1 MNLGKAL
8 QASDDPEL
16 KQHLARQIADVAT
29 SDIGTMDSF
38 TQKVLTRYG
47 YLLGLAPQFRILQNA
62 SEQRLLQNEV
72 FQAVFDRYYQGENQE
87 AFVQMVKNFTG
98 QRKNLTLFK
107 EQVYQIYDFLQSTSD
122 PEKWLEEC
130 FLKGYEE
137 TDFDQVEATLMES
150 IQQALYETES
160 FFAFHLSNEG
170 QAFGKA
176 KYLEAVQEVLDQIGS
191 LTGRTNKKQVTS
203 VLKQSWRL
211 VGLQMGEP

>member
-1 MNLGKAL
+1 
-8 QASDDPEL
+8 
-16 KQHLARQIADVAT
+16 
-29 SDIGTMDSF
+29 MDSF

-122 PEKWLEEC
+122 PEKWLEEQ

-137 TDFDQVEATLMES
+137 TDFEQVEGDLMES
-150 IQQALYETES
+150 IQQALYEAES
-160 FFAFHLSNEG
+160 FFCLS
-170 QAFGKA
+170 F
-176 KYLEAVQEVLDQIGS
+176 VQ
-191 LTGRTNKKQVTS
+191 
-203 VLKQSWRL
+203 
-211 VGLQMGEP
+211 